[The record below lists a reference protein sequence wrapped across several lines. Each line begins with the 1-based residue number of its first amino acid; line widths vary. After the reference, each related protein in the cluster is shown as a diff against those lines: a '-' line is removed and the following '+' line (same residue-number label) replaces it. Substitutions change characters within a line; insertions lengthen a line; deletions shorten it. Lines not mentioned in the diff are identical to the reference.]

1 MQSDNTDILI
11 IGSGISGLL
20 CALLC
25 ATEKSITILTK
36 KTIQDSTTMMAQGGV
51 AGVVTKTGDI
61 FASHID
67 DTLRAGEKH
76 NDKVIVK
83 DVITSAPTVIE
94 QLKKYGVEFDT
105 DLTLEG
111 GHSHRRIHH
120 SKDTTG
126 EALEKALIK
135 AVRKHKNIRVIPS
148 AHAIDLIVKNKKC
161 TGAYYLKRNKIHA
174 IQGQV
179 TVLATGGMG
188 QLYRHTTN
196 PKISTGDGI
205 AMAHRA
211 SVKTKD
217 MEFIQFH
224 PTALLDGYSPHF
236 LLSESLRGEGAT
248 LRNSKGETFMRTYHP
263 QGDLAPRDKVSR
275 AIFLEQKNG
284 PVFLDITHKETF
296 WLKKRFP
303 KIYTTILARTKK
315 DLSRDLIPI
324 TPAAHYICGGI
335 VTDRNGETTLSNL
348 YAIGETAW
356 TGLHGANRLA
366 SNSLLEGA
374 VFAIKAAAAIQ
385 KQLSQART
393 SKNSKAF
400 KTSTF
405 STPPLTIPGQPYKLK
420 KIRNRIQELMWSYA
434 GIQRSEQGLKKA
446 LFELKRLTTILP
458 PEHFI
463 NTEILETK
471 NMLEVAILIVQAAQQ
486 RKKSL
491 GCHWFG

>member
-1 MQSDNTDILI
+1 
-11 IGSGISGLL
+11 
-20 CALLC
+20 
-25 ATEKSITILTK
+25 
-36 KTIQDSTTMMAQGGV
+36 
-51 AGVVTKTGDI
+51 
-61 FASHID
+61 
-67 DTLRAGEKH
+67 
-76 NDKVIVK
+76 
-83 DVITSAPTVIE
+83 
-94 QLKKYGVEFDT
+94 
-105 DLTLEG
+105 
-111 GHSHRRIHH
+111 
-120 SKDTTG
+120 
-126 EALEKALIK
+126 
-135 AVRKHKNIRVIPS
+135 
-148 AHAIDLIVKNKKC
+148 
-161 TGAYYLKRNKIHA
+161 
-174 IQGQV
+174 
-179 TVLATGGMG
+179 
-188 QLYRHTTN
+188 
-196 PKISTGDGI
+196 
-205 AMAHRA
+205 
-211 SVKTKD
+211 
-217 MEFIQFH
+217 
-224 PTALLDGYSPHF
+224 
-236 LLSESLRGEGAT
+236 
-248 LRNSKGETFMRTYHP
+248 MRTYHP

-284 PVFLDITHKETF
+284 PVFLDITHKKTS

-303 KIYTTILARTKK
+303 KIHTTVLARTKK

-385 KQLSQART
+385 KQLSQQTKA
-393 SKNSKAF
+393 SKSSKAL

-405 STPPLTIPGQPYKLK
+405 STPRLTIPGQPYKLK

-463 NTEILETK
+463 NAEILETK